1 MGLILNREIKFR
13 VWSIQDK
20 KMFSFDEASVTGI
33 NIETYQIPLLSAA
46 FADGKNNFV
55 AQQYTGLKDKN
66 DKEIYQ
72 GDVLIYESEIREH
85 EGRSTKAGEIVW
97 YDNFCWAF
105 RYGDKNDVWFLNSD
119 FDFEKCKVIG
129 NIFENPELLK

>member
-13 VWSIQDK
+13 VWNTDTK
-20 KMFSFDEASVTGI
+20 SFYDDVSMDISGVIRDNQGWW
-33 NIETYQIPLLSAA
+33 
-46 FADGKNNFV
+46 ADYELIV
-55 AQQYTGLKDKN
+55 QQYTGLKDKN